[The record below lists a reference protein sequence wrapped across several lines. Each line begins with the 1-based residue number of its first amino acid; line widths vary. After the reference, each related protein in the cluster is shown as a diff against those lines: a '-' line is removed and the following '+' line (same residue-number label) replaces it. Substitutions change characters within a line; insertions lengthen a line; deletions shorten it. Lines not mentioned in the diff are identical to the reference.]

1 MQQNRQTT
9 PADRSRPAPQRRKP
23 REEDLDDY
31 IFRGE
36 IIKFCSE
43 R

>member
-1 MQQNRQTT
+1 MQQNRTT
-9 PADRSRPAPQRRKP
+9 AQADPARPAPQRRKP